1 MIMNISGINNLS
13 DSFNKISTKEEIDK
27 KFIIPNDPVA
37 EGICKNVKDPIDMEE
52 DLRFWNQVKESGIK
66 YCKSGNEE
74 MTFSDFKELK
84 EVTVGFPPPSAPGR
98 VRKAYREYMEKL
110 PKDIRDEMQGILTF
124 TYGKFIREKGIK
136 PSDWKQILKIMNQHT
151 GELGYPNT
159 DFNFIKSCLDDFK
172 DFDKEPKA
180 DERMRQIVI

>member
-1 MIMNISGINNLS
+1 MTMNISGINNLS
-13 DSFNKISTKEEIDK
+13 DSFNKISTKEESDK

-74 MTFSDFKELK
+74 MTYS
-84 EVTVGFPPPSAPGR
+84 
-98 VRKAYREYMEKL
+98 
-110 PKDIRDEMQGILTF
+110 
-124 TYGKFIREKGIK
+124 
-136 PSDWKQILKIMNQHT
+136 
-151 GELGYPNT
+151 
-159 DFNFIKSCLDDFK
+159 DFK

-180 DERMRQIVI
+180 DERMRQVVI